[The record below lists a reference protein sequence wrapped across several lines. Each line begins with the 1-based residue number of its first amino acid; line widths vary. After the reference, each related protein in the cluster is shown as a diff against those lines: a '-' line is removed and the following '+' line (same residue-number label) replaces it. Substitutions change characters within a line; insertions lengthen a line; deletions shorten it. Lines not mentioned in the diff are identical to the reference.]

1 MKERLVF
8 LASSE
13 ADHFES
19 PEPLPCQV
27 LNARAGWDR
36 TEFKHGHAPL
46 KLAVF
51 REGVHSAF
59 PASLPIRETLSMH
72 LLTCLWRILFPH
84 RTRCDD
90 SAAHAQRQ
98 QAWRSG
104 AGADGLEEQARH

>member
-1 MKERLVF
+1 
-8 LASSE
+8 
-13 ADHFES
+13 
-19 PEPLPCQV
+19 
-27 LNARAGWDR
+27 
-36 TEFKHGHAPL
+36 
-46 KLAVF
+46 
-51 REGVHSAF
+51 
-59 PASLPIRETLSMH
+59 MH